1 MINIGIDIQGGD
13 FAPEATTLG
22 SILAYNELPK
32 NIRLTLIGDEKIIRE
47 ILKRENINPE
57 IFDIIHADETIGMG
71 EHPAKTFAKKK
82 NSSIAIGFKM
92 LAKNQIQGFAGAG
105 NTGAMLVGTMLTIR
119 SIPGIIRP
127 CITANIPNVEGG
139 SSLLLDVGIN
149 PDCRPDVLYQYA
161 MLGSMY
167 MENVYKIK
175 TPRVGLLNIG
185 SEEEKG
191 NLLTKATHE
200 LMKGTTD
207 FNFVG
212 NVEGSDFFS
221 SGKADIIVCDG
232 FIGNVV
238 LKEAEAFYTLIK
250 KRNLSN
256 EFFERFNFEH
266 YGGTPIL
273 GVNSNVIIG
282 HGISNDIAIKNM
294 ILHTKSVI
302 EAKLVHKFKEAFK
315 VEA

>member
-1 MINIGIDIQGGD
+1 MVRIGIDIQGGD

-22 SILAYNELPK
+22 SILAFKELASDAK
-32 NIRLTLIGDEKIIRE
+32 LVLIGNENEILS
-47 ILKRENINPE
+47 ILKRENFDPANFE
-57 IFDIIHADETIGMG
+57 IVHAEETIGMG

-82 NSSIAIGFKM
+82 NSSVVIGFKM
-92 LAKNQIQGFAGAG
+92 LSKGQIDGFASAG
-105 NTGAMLVGTMLTIR
+105 NTGAMLVGTMLIIR

-127 CITANIPNVEGG
+127 CITASIPNVDG
-139 SSLLLDVGIN
+139 STSLLMDVGIN

-167 MENVYKIK
+167 MENVYKIENPK
-175 TPRVGLLNIG
+175 VGLLNIG

-200 LMKGTTD
+200 LMKGSPD
-207 FNFVG
+207 FNFIG

-221 SGKADIIVCDG
+221 EGVSDIIVCDG
-232 FIGNVV
+232 FTGNVV
-238 LKEAEAFYTLIK
+238 LKEAEAFYTLIR
-250 KRNLSN
+250 KRKLSD
-256 EFFERFNFEH
+256 EFFERFNFEN

-282 HGISNDIAIKNM
+282 HGVSNPTAIKNM
-294 ILHTKSVI
+294 IIHTKDVI
-302 EAKLVHKFKEAFK
+302 KANLVDKFTEAFK
-315 VEA
+315 VHH